1 MTNMASTYGA
11 RASILISPPSQLA
24 EPVYVAMVTIELGH
38 RACMALDSSAVNVVR
53 PSCMPGYAG
62 SVFSWYKSRCEQM
75 LFVHPHATPFVR
87 PNITAGI
94 PAYAMPVTFFGQ

>member
-38 RACMALDSSAVNVVR
+38 RACMAFDSSAVNVVR

-62 SVFSWYKSRCEQM
+62 SVLPSKSMLTPSRFLFAIASIVFWTEVPVGRHCEDVVEGR
-75 LFVHPHATPFVR
+75 LAR
-87 PNITAGI
+87 A
-94 PAYAMPVTFFGQ
+94 